1 MPIIDLG
8 VSNIPKILT
17 ATGFF
22 HELSIFFILIQDVD
36 TCVDKNYRCPTK
48 CVSTG
53 IPNTC
58 NIPNEPA
65 SHGRCVTAHQLNNGV
80 NNCADGSDEGILI
93 PTFFLLISYW
103 QPRVFWGRNK

>member
-1 MPIIDLG
+1 MDLG
-8 VSNIPKILT
+8 ATVVTHRVIRIQLVLTNKDVNILIL
-17 ATGFF
+17 FI

-93 PTFFLLISYW
+93 STFFTY
-103 QPRVFWGRNK
+103 

>member
-1 MPIIDLG
+1 M
-8 VSNIPKILT
+8 
-17 ATGFF
+17 
-22 HELSIFFILIQDVD
+22 
-36 TCVDKNYRCPTK
+36 DKNYRCPTK

-93 PTFFLLISYW
+93 PTFFYLLVTDIEINNLTFYEIFKFVSDMDITLMPPDLPTMALKAYT
-103 QPRVFWGRNK
+103 QTIH